1 LLETRRLVHGAHP
14 HEEHREIGGRSE
26 LRHLIAAKYT
36 TVMAKEHQSE
46 GLPAIEIMEF
56 DFRPIFEA
64 NPAFNHQCTR
74 YRRA

>member
-1 LLETRRLVHGAHP
+1 LVST
-14 HEEHREIGGRSE
+14 EDTS
-26 LRHLIAAKYT
+26 
-36 TVMAKEHQSE
+36 VMAKEHQSE

-64 NPAFNHQCTR
+64 NPALNHQCTR